1 MEKTKSKNAAPGS
14 NAPVQYRENPR
25 TNEKIDAWIKANPD
39 QFKFFDEL
47 PHERAVRKLVLNE
60 VQKYERMQKM
70 NSGIMQKLDNDPEAK
85 QAFETLL
92 KRLPEDQRER
102 ATASIARHVFRL
114 TNPRDEN
121 GKTPSAGAGSAW
133 RHKNL
138 RGSKTCGFCYGWRSG
153 SPFQRRTTRPAYKS
167 RKTLPFRFEATK
179 GFRCRRLK

>member
-1 MEKTKSKNAAPGS
+1 MEKTKPKNTAATPGS

-70 NSGIMQKLDNDPEAK
+70 NSGIVQKLDNDPEAK

-114 TNPRDEN
+114 TNPREEN
-121 GKTPSAGAGSAW
+121 GKAQTQGAGAS
-133 RHKNL
+133 
-138 RGSKTCGFCYGWRSG
+138 
-153 SPFQRRTTRPAYKS
+153 RRMAV
-167 RKTLPFRFEATK
+167 
-179 GFRCRRLK
+179 